1 VTATDD
7 IRALLQRF
15 ARAVDR
21 RDVDA
26 LAALFHPDATVTG
39 ARGSQTLDEW
49 LGTMRA
55 PRAFP
60 VSMHLVGDPLITH
73 EEGSDRATSDAYA
86 VVFQLGDGA
95 PGSSDLTLGIDYV
108 DELVHEQGRWL
119 IRSRAAR
126 TLWMR

>member
-1 VTATDD
+1 MTATDD

>member
-49 LGTMRA
+49 LDTMRA
-55 PRAFP
+55 PRTFP

-73 EEGSDRATSDAYA
+73 EEGSGHATSDAYA
-86 VVFQLGDGA
+86 VVFQLGDGV
-95 PGSSDLTLGIDYV
+95 PGSGDLTLGIDYV
-108 DELVHEQGRWL
+108 DELIHDQGRWL
-119 IRSRAAR
+119 IRSRVAR